1 MGSDAVDARRHPG
14 TPAAAWTTAAISLA
28 NGPPPAA
35 ALCTTAGAAL
45 GTLVTLRSVK
55 LAQITTTVCSNPM
68 LRVHLLRQWRAV
80 SDAVDAR
87 RHPGTP
93 AAAWTTAAI
102 SLANG
107 TPPAAALCTTL
118 GAALGGLVTF
128 RSVKLAQITTTV
140 CSN

>member
-1 MGSDAVDARRHPG
+1 MG
-14 TPAAAWTTAAISLA
+14 
-28 NGPPPAA
+28 
-35 ALCTTAGAAL
+35 
-45 GTLVTLRSVK
+45 
-55 LAQITTTVCSNPM
+55 
-68 LRVHLLRQWRAV
+68 V

-87 RHPGTP
+87 RHPCREAGTP

-118 GAALGGLVTF
+118 GAALGTLVTL

-140 CSN
+140 RSNPMLRVHLLRQWRAVNDAVDARRHPCREAGTPP